1 MAGDPYAALGVK
13 KTASQEEIKKAYK
26 RIARESHP
34 DLNPDD
40 AASEGRFKA
49 ASAAYDLLKDPEKR
63 ARFDRGEID
72 ASGQERAERRY
83 YRDFAE
89 AGGGPQAGGGFEEFD
104 LGDLFAEMAGRRGR
118 GPGGGQ
124 GFAMR
129 GATVYYTVELDF
141 LEAARGGR
149 KRLTLPGGESLDLA
163 IPAGIAEGEAIRL
176 PGKGGPGHGGGP
188 AGDAL
193 VAVTIRPHRLFR
205 REGDDILLELPITID
220 EAILGGKVEVPTI
233 GGKVALTIP
242 KGVSSGRQLRLRG
255 RGIARGGGKGDQ
267 IVTLKIVAPDVV
279 DSELEE
285 FMRGWRERHRHDPR
299 KGMKA

>member
-26 RIARESHP
+26 RIARDSHP

-40 AASEGRFKA
+40 PAAEGRFKA
-49 ASAAYDLLKDPEKR
+49 ASAAWDLLKDPEKR

-72 ASGQERAERRY
+72 ASGQERPERRY

-89 AGGGPQAGGGFEEFD
+89 AGAGPQAGGGFEEFD
-104 LGDLFAEMAGRRGR
+104 LGDLFAGMAGRRGR
-118 GPGGGQ
+118 GE

-149 KRLTLPGGESLDLA
+149 KRLTLPGGDGLELQ

-205 REGDDILLELPITID
+205 REGDDILLELPVTID
-220 EAILGGKVEVPTI
+220 EAILGARVEVPTI
-233 GGKVALTIP
+233 GGKVALTVP
-242 KGVSSGRQLRLRG
+242 KGVSSGRHLRLRG
-255 RGIARGGGKGDQ
+255 RGIARGAAKGDQ
-267 IVTLKIVAPDVV
+267 IVTLRIVAPDVV
-279 DSELEE
+279 DDELET
-285 FMRGWRERHRHDPR
+285 FLRGWRERHRQDPR
-299 KGMKA
+299 KGMTA

>member
-40 AASEGRFKA
+40 AAAEGRFKA
-49 ASAAYDLLKDPEKR
+49 ASAAYDLLKDAEKR

-72 ASGQERAERRY
+72 ASGQERPERRY

-89 AGGGPQAGGGFEEFD
+89 AGAGPQAGGGFEEFD
-104 LGDLFAEMAGRRGR
+104 LGDLFAGMAGRRQGR
-118 GPGGGQ
+118 GE

-149 KRLTLPGGESLDLA
+149 KRLTLPGGESVELQIPPA
-163 IPAGIAEGEAIRL
+163 ITEGEAIRL
-176 PGKGGPGHGGGP
+176 PGRGGPGHGGGP

-193 VAVTIRPHRLFR
+193 VAVTIRPHQLFR
-205 REGDDILLELPITID
+205 REGDDILLELPIAID
-220 EAILGGKVEVPTI
+220 EAILGAKVEVPTI

-255 RGIARGGGKGDQ
+255 RGIARGTAKGDQ
-267 IVTLKIVAPDVV
+267 IVTLRIVAPDVV
-279 DSELEE
+279 DDELET
-285 FMRGWRERHRHDPR
+285 FLRGWRERHRQDPR

>member
-40 AASEGRFKA
+40 AAAEGRFKA

-72 ASGQERAERRY
+72 ASGQERPERRY

-89 AGGGPQAGGGFEEFD
+89 AGAGPQAGGGFEEFD
-104 LGDLFAEMAGRRGR
+104 LGDLFAGMAGRRQGR
-118 GPGGGQ
+118 GE

-149 KRLTLPGGESLDLA
+149 KRLTLPGGESVELQ
-163 IPAGIAEGEAIRL
+163 IPPGIAEGEAIRL
-176 PGKGGPGHGGGP
+176 PGRGGPGHGGGP

-220 EAILGGKVEVPTI
+220 EAILGARVEVPTI
-233 GGKVALTIP
+233 GGRVALTVP
-242 KGVSSGRQLRLRG
+242 KGVSSGRQMRLRG
-255 RGIARGGGKGDQ
+255 RGIARGSKKGDQ
-267 IVTLKIVAPDVV
+267 IVTLKIVAPEVV
-279 DSELEE
+279 DDELET

>member
-13 KTASQEEIKKAYK
+13 KSASAEEIKKAYK
-26 RIARESHP
+26 RIARDSHP

-40 AASEGRFKA
+40 PAAEGRFKA

-72 ASGQERAERRY
+72 ASGQERPERRY
-83 YRDFAE
+83 YRDYAE
-89 AGGGPQAGGGFEEFD
+89 AAAGPHSAGGFEEFD
-104 LGDLFAEMAGRRGR
+104 LGDLFAGMAGRRQGR
-118 GPGGGQ
+118 GE

-129 GATVYYTVELDF
+129 GATVYYTVDLDF

-149 KRLTLPGGESLDLA
+149 KRLTLPGGESVELQ
-163 IPAGIAEGEAIRL
+163 IPPGIAEGEAIRL
-176 PGKGGPGHGGGP
+176 PGRGGPGHGGGP

-205 REGDDILLELPITID
+205 REGDDILLELPISID
-220 EAILGGKVEVPTI
+220 EAILGARVEVPTI
-233 GGKVALTIP
+233 GGRVALTVP

-255 RGIARGGGKGDQ
+255 RGIARGGRKGDQ
-267 IVTLKIVAPDVV
+267 IVTLRIVAPDVI
-279 DSELEE
+279 DDELET
-285 FMRGWRERHRHDPR
+285 FLRGWRERHRQDPR

>member
-1 MAGDPYAALGVK
+1 
-13 KTASQEEIKKAYK
+13 
-26 RIARESHP
+26 
-34 DLNPDD
+34 
-40 AASEGRFKA
+40 
-49 ASAAYDLLKDPEKR
+49 
-63 ARFDRGEID
+63 
-72 ASGQERAERRY
+72 
-83 YRDFAE
+83 
-89 AGGGPQAGGGFEEFD
+89 
-104 LGDLFAEMAGRRGR
+104 MAGRRGR

-205 REGDDILLELPITID
+205 REGNDILLDLPITLD

-233 GGKVALTIP
+233 GGQVALTIP

-255 RGIARGGGKGDQ
+255 RGIARGGVKGDQ
-267 IVTLKIVAPDVV
+267 IVTLKIVAPEVV
-279 DSELEE
+279 DDELEE